1 MATRSFREL
10 PPPAA
15 MKLSQSSLHSHL
27 TAGRSQSLGQFP
39 DPPPQWQGAEDSMRN
54 WLLAR
59 AEEDKWR
66 QEEEKTRQEA
76 LRLEQLKI
84 EQEMLKTSLQGGIP
98 PFLIPM
104 FFAGIGIGGS
114 PENKSE
120 WNQNPYSQIHRF
132 QQQRLV
138 PLQPSLSSTQ
148 PSLFPEQQKRR
159 DSRSEKQH
167 EGPQLYPTASN
178 IYSKAMAT
186 NGTQMSSRFAKAYQM
201 SPVNACR
208 PHQISQPK
216 VSKLP
221 KISHE
226 GMPVEPVLKG
236 SSSQNSSEKQ
246 SSPPICFHYWQP
258 PTIRGEKIGCQQF
271 NNSSNHESSPKK
283 RKIVTQ
289 LSENPSTTHQQQQEP
304 YNLSSFSQIENSI
317 FNPPLIQHLSHI
329 RQRSH
334 SARDHDDYSEPPSGH
349 SDSETLSRE
358 TAASPLNQ
366 ISNAAK
372 NHAPMDSK
380 VHSTSANSVPT
391 LLNLLEGSNDS
402 QQSAKPAT
410 HSKKRQSSQNLRLY
424 PPNSDMRGQK
434 SGD

>member
-15 MKLSQSSLHSHL
+15 MKLSQTSLQSQL

-39 DPPPQWQGAEDSMRN
+39 DPPPQWQGAEDSMRS

-59 AEEDKWR
+59 AEEDKR
-66 QEEEKTRQEA
+66 KQEEEKTRQEA
-76 LRLEQLKI
+76 LRLEQLKV

-104 FFAGIGIGGS
+104 FFAGIGVGS
-114 PENKSE
+114 APKNKSE
-120 WNQNPYSQIHRF
+120 WSQNPYSQIHRL

-138 PLQPSLSSTQ
+138 PLQPPLSSTQ
-148 PSLFPEQQKRR
+148 PSLFPDEHKRR
-159 DSRSEKQH
+159 DSRSEKQY
-167 EGPQLYPTASN
+167 EGPQLHPIASN

-186 NGTQMSSRFAKAYQM
+186 NGTQISSRFAKAYQM
-201 SPVNACR
+201 SPVNSCR
-208 PHQISQPK
+208 SHQISQSK
-216 VSKLP
+216 ESKLP
-221 KISHE
+221 KMSNE

-258 PTIRGEKIGCQQF
+258 PAIRGEKSGCQQF
-271 NNSSNHESSPKK
+271 NTSSNHDSSPKK

-289 LSENPSTTHQQQQEP
+289 LSEIPSTTQQQQQQP
-304 YNLSSFSQIENSI
+304 YALSSFSQIENSI

-329 RQRSH
+329 RRRSH

-349 SDSETLSRE
+349 SDSEAFSRE
-358 TAASPLNQ
+358 TDATPLNQ
-366 ISNAAK
+366 ISNITN
-372 NHAPMDSK
+372 NHAPLDSK
-380 VHSTSANSVPT
+380 IHSASANSVPT
-391 LLNLLEGSNDS
+391 LLNILESGNDS
-402 QQSAKPAT
+402 QQSSDPAT
-410 HSKKRQSSQNLRLY
+410 HSKKRQSSQGLRLY
-424 PPNSDMRGQK
+424 QPMSDVRGQK